1 MRTEAAME
9 IERAVDILDPAK
21 RHKDLTWE
29 DVQEACAMGAEALKK
44 QIPMEPEAEADGYAD
59 GEFVYDMFHCPACG
73 ALFEDWEEY
82 PHHCICGQK
91 IDWSRWK

>member
-1 MRTEAAME
+1 ME

-44 QIPMEPEAEADGYAD
+44 TDRN
-59 GEFVYDMFHCPACG
+59 G
-73 ALFEDWEEY
+73 A
-82 PHHCICGQK
+82 G
-91 IDWSRWK
+91 SGS